1 MKFICMKYPRLEM
14 TYKADIKREIDG
26 VIIKEPR
33 QVIKFEGGYY
43 ETDDEK
49 KIAFIK
55 KHVDFGNGNICVDE
69 SQKIQEATPEELEIT
84 KPHRRKGRPKKV

>member
-14 TYKADIKREIDG
+14 TFKADIKREING
-26 VIIKEPR
+26 EVIKEPR

-49 KIAFIK
+49 QIAFIK
-55 KHVDFGNGNICVDE
+55 RHVDFGNGNICVDE
-69 SQKIQEATPEELEIT
+69 SHNLQATPEELKIVD
-84 KPHRRKGRPKKV
+84 KHKGRPKKV